1 MTIDRMHVRLPAQ
14 LKAWLKER
22 ADAHHR
28 TMNGEIVAL
37 LEREML
43 ADTREAAR

>member
-1 MTIDRMHVRLPAQ
+1 MIFERMNLRLPAN
-14 LKAWLKER
+14 LKGWLKER

-37 LEREML
+37 LERAMNTE
-43 ADTREAAR
+43 AKEAA

>member
-1 MTIDRMHVRLPAQ
+1 MNFERMNLRLPAN

-37 LEREML
+37 LERAMTTEVKEV
-43 ADTREAAR
+43 A

>member
-1 MTIDRMHVRLPAQ
+1 MNFQRMNLRLPAT
-14 LKAWLKER
+14 LKAWLKEQ

-37 LEREML
+37 LERAKSAE
-43 ADTREAAR
+43 TKEAA

>member
-1 MTIDRMHVRLPAQ
+1 MTFERINLRLPAN

-28 TMNGEIVAL
+28 TMNGEIVVL
-37 LEREML
+37 LERAMNTD
-43 ADTREAAR
+43 AKEAA